1 MLNRDKYRY
10 IRLNRGKIYINK
22 FKYGQNGILGS
33 YWGAH
38 SVTMV
43 ESVLAAWTPVVAIIT
58 GVSSVQ
64 CRTVCRVYV
73 PGAMDLAA
81 TEDID
86 DILNCIRTD

>member
-1 MLNRDKYRY
+1 MC
-10 IRLNRGKIYINK
+10 
-22 FKYGQNGILGS
+22 
-33 YWGAH
+33 

-43 ESVLAAWTPVVAIIT
+43 ESVLTARTPVVAIIT

-64 CRTVCRVYV
+64 CRTVCRGYMYV

>member
-1 MLNRDKYRY
+1 MPMTCHQKLD
-10 IRLNRGKIYINK
+10 GV
-22 FKYGQNGILGS
+22 
-33 YWGAH
+33 GAH

>member
-1 MLNRDKYRY
+1 M
-10 IRLNRGKIYINK
+10 IRSRFLRAV
-22 FKYGQNGILGS
+22 S
-33 YWGAH
+33 YLPH
-38 SVTMV
+38 VTCATM
-43 ESVLAAWTPVVAIIT
+43 VAIIT

>member
-1 MLNRDKYRY
+1 MIIVLINIIWSCYLLFVNIIPIYYRKQMTCHQK
-10 IRLNRGKIYINK
+10 LDGV
-22 FKYGQNGILGS
+22 
-33 YWGAH
+33 GAH

-43 ESVLAAWTPVVAIIT
+43 ESVLAVWTPVVAIIT

-86 DILNCIRTD
+86 DIS